1 MASIIYVIP
10 GAILIGCM
18 FMICLSFLP
27 SKESVQKLER
37 IRREITRREA
47 LTAKRSNTSKH

>member
-1 MASIIYVIP
+1 
-10 GAILIGCM
+10 
-18 FMICLSFLP
+18 MICLSFLP